1 METVNFLMN
10 HPFEFRVLLA
20 VAAIGGGFALIK
32 LFTTLS
38 AAADAVL
45 EKYRDV
51 ASANTGNSAEHITL
65 NRRHALGMR

>member
-10 HPFEFRVLLA
+10 HPLEFRILFA

-32 LFTTLS
+32 LYAALS

-51 ASANTGNSAEHITL
+51 ASASTGNSAEHITL
-65 NRRHALGMR
+65 SRRHALGMR